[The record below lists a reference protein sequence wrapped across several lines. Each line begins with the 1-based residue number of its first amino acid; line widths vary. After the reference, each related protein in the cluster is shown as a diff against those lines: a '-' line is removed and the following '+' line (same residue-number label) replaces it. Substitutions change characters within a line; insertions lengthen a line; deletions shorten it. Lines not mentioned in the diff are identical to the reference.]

1 MATGTG
7 AGGVSAI
14 VRWQRL
20 HKRRKR
26 KDAAKSKA
34 ETEKRDEKRREK
46 HLERKKCCQ
55 FAAMLIFLLLTCTP
69 LPSPLPPPPSLLPA
83 LAAKAARHLKRK
95 RKCHV
100 LRWRQADEGRGS
112 PKGTLLIDCLHAGL
126 GSPWLATCNS
136 PLATAARKWL

>member
-1 MATGTG
+1 M
-7 AGGVSAI
+7 SAI

-34 ETEKRDEKRREK
+34 ETEKRDEKRETLGEK
-46 HLERKKCCQ
+46 EVLSVCCNAH
-55 FAAMLIFLLLTCTP
+55 FSSFDLHS
-69 LPSPLPPPPSLLPA
+69 SPLPPPPSLLPA